1 MEFNTNKA
9 IYLQICDGICERII
23 SGGLAPDERIPSVRE
38 YGAEIGV
45 NPNTVM
51 RSYEKLTSEGIIYN
65 RRGIGYF
72 ISPDAR
78 ETVLKEQKREFIE
91 NEWPGIMK
99 KIHLLGI
106 DPQELIIF
114 IEKNKEFIK
123 YD

>member
-9 IYLQICDGICERII
+9 IYLQICDAICERII

-99 KIHLLGI
+99 KIRLLGI
-106 DPQELIIF
+106 DPEELIIF